1 MNKRTP
7 ETISTLV
14 DGELNDW
21 EWKAA
26 IQTLEQDRE
35 LQSCWRNYHLVGDA
49 MRGGLPKYLGLD
61 LADRVSRALEREPFH
76 FKPQNP
82 SLPSSNQL
90 SRTKTAIGFALAASL
105 SAVAVFGVLGVEQ
118 KQKLHGADQV
128 ASAAAEPSE
137 QAVAAPSAGEP
148 GGAVMTVAEN
158 APADTAVQK
167 PQPKFLGTLMPVK
180 PMLVAEKKGAAP
192 VQSRRA
198 QGTLV
203 ARSLPAEGDLY
214 DYLLNYHQYSA
225 QNDNE
230 DALSYLRDV
239 RVVSYATSQ

>member
-21 EWKAA
+21 EWKGA

-35 LQSCWRNYHLVGDA
+35 LQSCWRNYHLIGDA
-49 MRGGLPKYLGLD
+49 MRGGLPKYVGME
-61 LADRVSRALEREPFH
+61 LAGRVSRALEHEPFH

-82 SLPSSNQL
+82 SLPSSQQL

-105 SAVAVFGVLGVEQ
+105 SAVAVFGVMGVEQ
-118 KQKLHGADQV
+118 RQKLQGAEQV
-128 ASAAAEPSE
+128 ASTSDRAVVPSVSGPGATAAA
-137 QAVAAPSAGEP
+137 P
-148 GGAVMTVAEN
+148 GGVLTVADDAAASERKQ
-158 APADTAVQK
+158 P
-167 PQPKFLGTLMPVK
+167 PKFLGTLMPVK
-180 PMLVAEKKGAAP
+180 PMLVAEKKDVAP
-192 VQSRRA
+192 AQARRA
-198 QGTLV
+198 QNVLV
-203 ARSLPAEGDLY
+203 ARALPTEGDLY

-230 DALSYLRDV
+230 ALSYLRDV
-239 RVVSYATSQ
+239 RVVSYAASQ